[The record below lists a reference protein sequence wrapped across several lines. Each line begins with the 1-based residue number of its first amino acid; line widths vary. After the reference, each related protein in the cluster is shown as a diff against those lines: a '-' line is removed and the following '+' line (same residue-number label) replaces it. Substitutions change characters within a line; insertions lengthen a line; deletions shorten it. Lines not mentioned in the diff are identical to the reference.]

1 MFKAKVWT
9 PIIAVFLIAAV
20 LLGYFYFGIG
30 KKFVPDSPDNFSKLI
45 INTAYAQ
52 DNFEVQAASI
62 DSTGIDSGT
71 TFMIKSKDAIKNLD
85 TLTDNVSF
93 SPVVDYE
100 LTQID
105 EHNFK
110 LIPKT
115 PLESRQV
122 YRLGIAAK
130 YIDENGEEQKRDYSW
145 AFQVKDQ
152 FKILG
157 TLPRD
162 KATYVPTDTG
172 IEVTFSHENFEN
184 YEDKVSI
191 DPKPEGHFEKH
202 KRTLVFVPRELKPG
216 QIYTVTVKGGISL
229 SGSEATLAQ
238 DYVFYFETSPTNEQ
252 RGQVSYSSFGFDQHF
267 NEFPDTMTPAF
278 AMRTYKVTATEF
290 PVKVYTFGS
299 IDNFIKALQDSD
311 HIPYWA
317 SYSRSAYYFDHVDL
331 QEVATYNLP
340 LTKYENTDYLVLPE
354 PLNKG
359 FYLIEAENNGKVSQT
374 FVQISNISAYSTV
387 TKTDSMVWV
396 NSLETKGPVSGAT
409 VKVVDSGIELSTNQN
424 GIVTFDSND
433 AFGNNEEA
441 RKNKYIKVESQGSM
455 MVVPFWFYNSYF
467 NEDSNVA
474 YWQYFY
480 TDRTMYQPDDVINF
494 WAFLKPRDNSPINGQ
509 VKVRLTN
516 SRYYDYYNEPI
527 AIAETNLDL
536 DSNGTGVGNLRLN
549 KVTPGGYN
557 LQVLVGEQVVINKYI
572 SVQTYTKPAYKVELD
587 LDKKAIFAGEDVK
600 VNVLASFFE
609 GTPVVDLDLS
619 DRDRK
624 IDLTTDD
631 QGRAK
636 YSFATTYTDC
646 SASSDYCYY
655 PETKQTHVSPVK
667 AEEGDMTAYAYV
679 QVYGPHIETVVSF
692 TKDQNSNQAS
702 IKTSVYNLNLDKINS
717 GDSFDPKDGPAV
729 GKSLSAEIF
738 EVTYNKEEIGEYY
751 DFINKISYK
760 KYKYTRVET
769 SIGTYN
775 GTTDQN
781 GEHVHNLN
789 VDKDK
794 SYFVRVLVDDG
805 QGRHDVDTSYL
816 YSRYQR
822 NSDNDYYNLK
832 IRNSEDNT
840 FGIGEKVEFEFLNN
854 EELLPVGEQNSFL
867 YYHLQNGLIEHESSN
882 QPEHSFA
889 FKDSYI
895 PNIYVKGVWFNGVTY
910 KTSYLYS
917 GFRFGG
923 TGDSMVTFDEESR
936 RLNID
941 IISDKKDYIPGE
953 SANISVKVT
962 DQNGRPVRASV
973 NLNLVDEAY
982 YQLRNE
988 SVNPLGSIYN
998 AFIEPG
1004 EIASYSSHRAA
1015 DEFGLDSVAEGGGC
1029 FVAGTK
1035 IKMADGSEKNI
1046 ENIREGDKVLTFADE
1061 KSHRLVEA
1069 EVVNVISHT
1078 VDGYL
1083 VINGNLKVTPE
1094 HRVFVNGGWQMI
1106 GDAKIGDYLL
1116 DENGQQVLIES
1127 IEVVHQI
1134 VKVYNFQTEPYHTYI
1149 ADGIYVHNQKDG
1161 AREEFVDNALFTS
1174 VVTDSSGQA
1183 QTSLTL
1189 PDNITSWRI
1198 TAQAVNSSL
1207 FAGHNTANI
1216 NVSLPV
1222 FVEGSFAKEYLSS
1235 DQPTVKLRAY
1245 GTSLKSGDTVK
1256 FGLSSD
1262 TLGIDQQN
1270 INGQAYQ
1277 ATYVDLPNLSDGEHK
1292 IRYSVDFGTQDD
1304 AVIKPIEVVSSRLRE
1319 SLQKFY
1325 TLESGL
1331 KPEGSDQY
1339 NTNLTFSDRNQGM
1352 MYGQLA
1358 SLSWTYGDRVDQE
1371 LSRYLA
1377 AKMLK
1382 QYFDQESYYKSDFD
1396 YKLYQLNDGGIALL
1410 PYSSSEFELSARLAY
1425 LAGEEFDEIN
1435 LANYFYNI
1443 YNDKNSNQE
1452 QVALALFGLASLHEP
1467 VLVPLQAFA
1476 QLDGLTVKESLYIAL
1491 ALQKIGDTEMARSM
1505 YLSLMKEYGEEMGT
1519 MYARIKAGS
1528 DQDDY
1533 VTYTALTAILAGAIN
1548 DPYHESLWQ
1557 YVKDNRTDEVLLSI
1571 EKLTYVLGV
1580 LPNLTPGEV
1589 KFTLKIGDQ
1598 TIEKT
1603 LSKGQ
1608 TYRISV
1614 TPEQLAEIEFSGVQ
1628 GKVGLSTSYEVP
1640 MTSMPTNPSPY
1651 LNIAKE
1657 YYVDGQK
1664 TNTFKENDLV
1674 EIRIYPNISEDIT
1687 DGYYQITDLMPSGL
1701 TPVTRVYYSGLYNA
1715 YGCSFRYPYNVDG
1728 QRVKF
1733 NVGRGWNR
1741 GCTSDYFKYY
1751 ARVVNPGTYTVEPI
1765 QIKNYKDS
1773 SIYDYSDGS
1782 QVTIGR

>member
-20 LLGYFYFGIG
+20 LVGYFYFGIG
-30 KKFVPDSPDNFSKLI
+30 KRFVPDSSDNFSKLI

-62 DSTGIDSGT
+62 DSAGIDST
-71 TFMIKSKDAIKNLD
+71 TSFMIKSKDAIKD
-85 TLTDNVSF
+85 VDVLTDNVSF
-93 SPVVDYE
+93 FPAVDYE

-110 LIPKT
+110 VSPKT

-130 YIDENGEEQKRDYSW
+130 YIDENGDEQKRDYSW

-157 TLPRD
+157 TLPRNQ
-162 KATYVPTDTG
+162 ATYVPTDTG
-172 IEVTFSHENFEN
+172 IEVSFSHENFEN
-184 YEDKVSI
+184 YEDKISI
-191 DPKPEGHFEKH
+191 EPQTEGRFEKH
-202 KRTLVFVPRELKPG
+202 KRTLVFLPKNLHPG
-216 QIYTVTVKGGISL
+216 QVYTVTVKGGIGL
-229 SGSEATLAQ
+229 SGSDASLAE
-238 DYVFYFETSPTNEQ
+238 DYVFSFETSPTNEQ
-252 RGQVSYSSFGFDQHF
+252 RGQVSYSSFGFDQQF
-267 NEFPDTMTPAF
+267 TEFPDTMSPAF
-278 AMRTYKVTATEF
+278 AMRTYNVSGTEF
-290 PVKVYTFGS
+290 PVRVYTFGS
-299 IDNFIKALQDSD
+299 IDNFIKALQNSD
-311 HIPYWA
+311 YIPYWA
-317 SYSRSAYYFDHVDL
+317 SYSRSAYRFDRSNL
-331 QEVATYNLP
+331 QEIATYNLP
-340 LTKYENTDYLVLPE
+340 FTKYENTDYLVLPE
-354 PLNKG
+354 PLSKG
-359 FYLIEAENNGKVSQT
+359 FYLVESEYNGKISQT
-374 FVQISNISAYSTV
+374 FVQISNVSAYSTV
-387 TKTDSMVWV
+387 TKTDTLVWV
-396 NSLETKGPVSGAT
+396 NSLETKGPVSGAS
-409 VKVVDSGIELSTNQN
+409 VKVADSGVQATTDKN
-424 GIVTFDSND
+424 GLATFDSND
-433 AFGNNEEA
+433 AFGDNDKT

-467 NEDSNVA
+467 NEDSNVV

-494 WAFLKPRDNSPINGQ
+494 WTFLKPRDNSSIHGQ

-527 AIAETNLDL
+527 AIAETDLEL

-557 LQVLVGEQVVINKYI
+557 LQILVDDKTIIDKYI
-572 SVQTYTKPAYKVELD
+572 SVQTYTKPAYKVELG
-587 LDKKAIFAGEDVK
+587 LEKKAVFAGEDIK
-600 VNVLASFFE
+600 VNASASFFE
-609 GTPVVDLDLS
+609 GTPVVDLDLA
-619 DRDRK
+619 DRNRS
-624 IDLTTDD
+624 INVTTDD
-631 QGRAK
+631 QGKAN
-636 YSFATTYTDC
+636 YSFPTTYTDC
-646 SASSDYCYY
+646 SASSGYCYY
-655 PETKQTHVSPVK
+655 PKSEQTYLTPVK
-667 AEEGDMTAYAYV
+667 SEEGDMTAYAYA
-679 QVYGPHIETVVSF
+679 QVYGPRIEAMSTF
-692 TKDQNSNQAS
+692 TKERGSDQAT
-702 IKTSVYNLNLDKINS
+702 IKTSVYNLSLDKINS

-729 GKSLSAEIF
+729 GKSLTAEIF
-738 EVTYNKEEIGEYY
+738 AVTYNKQETGEYY
-751 DFINKISYK
+751 DFINKIVRK
-760 KYKYTRVET
+760 TYKYTRVET
-769 SIGTYN
+769 PIGIYN
-775 GTTDQN
+775 GTTNQN
-781 GEHVHNLN
+781 GEHVYNLN

-794 SYFVRVLVDDG
+794 SYFVKIVVDDG
-805 QGRHDVDTSYL
+805 QGRHDVISSYL

-822 NSDNDYYNLK
+822 TSDSDYYNLK
-832 IRNSEDNT
+832 IRNSKDNS
-840 FGIGEKVEFEFLNN
+840 FAIGEKVEFEFLNN
-854 EELLPVGEQNSFL
+854 EELLPEGEQNSFL
-867 YYHLQNGLIEHESSN
+867 YYHLQNGLLEQEVSN
-882 QPEHSFA
+882 QPEHSFT
-889 FKDSYI
+889 FNDKYI
-895 PNIYVKGVWFNGVTY
+895 PNIYVKGVWFDGVSY
-910 KTSYLYS
+910 KPTAIYGRWGYGS
-917 GFRFGG
+917 GGG
-923 TGDSMVTFDEESR
+923 IVTFDEESR
-936 RLNID
+936 RLDID
-941 IISDKKDYIPGE
+941 ITSDKKDYTPGE
-953 SANISVKVT
+953 NANISVKVT

-988 SVNPLGSIYN
+988 SVDPLASIYN
-998 AFIEPG
+998 AIIGSG
-1004 EIASYSSHRAA
+1004 EITFYSSHRAA

-1046 ENIREGDKVLTFADE
+1046 EDIKAGDKVLTFADE
-1061 KSHRLVEA
+1061 RSHRLVEA
-1069 EVVNVISHT
+1069 DVVTTISHT

-1106 GDAKIGDYLL
+1106 GDAKAGDYLL
-1116 DENGQQVLIES
+1116 DENGRQVLIES
-1127 IEVVHQI
+1127 IEVVRQI

-1149 ADGIYVHNQKDG
+1149 ANGIYVHNQKGD

-1183 QTSLTL
+1183 QTSLSL

-1198 TAQAVNSSL
+1198 TAQAINSSL
-1207 FAGHNTANI
+1207 YAGHNTANI

-1277 ATYVDLPNLSDGEHK
+1277 ATYVDLPKLSEGEHK
-1292 IRYSVDFGTQDD
+1292 IRYSVDFGAYDD

-1319 SLQKFY
+1319 SLQNFY
-1325 TLESGL
+1325 NLEAGL
-1331 KPEGSDQY
+1331 KPEGSDNY

-1352 MYGQLA
+1352 MYGQLV

-1425 LAGEEFDEIN
+1425 LAGDEFDEVS
-1435 LANYFYNI
+1435 LANYFYSI
-1443 YNDKNSNQE
+1443 YNDENSNQE
-1452 QVALALFGLASLHEP
+1452 QVALSLFGLASLHEP
-1467 VLVPLQAFA
+1467 ILLPLQSFA
-1476 QLDGLTVKESLYIAL
+1476 KLNGLTVKERLYIAL
-1491 ALQKIGDTEMARSM
+1491 ALQKIGDTEMARQM
-1505 YLSLMKEYGEEMGT
+1505 YLSLMKDYGEEMGD
-1519 MYARIKAGS
+1519 MYTRIKAGN

-1533 VTYTALTAILAGAIN
+1533 LTHTALAAILAGAIN

-1557 YVKDNRTDEVLLSI
+1557 YVKDNRTDEVLLSV
-1571 EKLTYVLGV
+1571 EKLTYVTAI

-1628 GKVGLSTSYEVP
+1628 GKVGLTTSYEVP
-1640 MTSMPTNPSPY
+1640 MTSMPTNSSPY

-1674 EIRIYPNISEDIT
+1674 EIRIYPNISKDIT
-1687 DGYYQITDLMPSGL
+1687 EGYYQVTDLMPSGL
-1701 TPVTRVYYSGLYNA
+1701 APVTRVYYNGLYNR
-1715 YGCSFRYPYNVDG
+1715 YSCEYRYPYNIDG

-1733 NVGRGWNR
+1733 NISRDWNSK
-1741 GCTSDYFKYY
+1741 CAAYFRYY

-1782 QVTIGR
+1782 QITIGR